1 MNEYIGFFDGLSKPL
16 KILFAIPML
25 DITWVIYRL
34 LKSISSNNTAGII
47 LAIVMI
53 FFAPFLWI
61 IDIICIIIN
70 DKVWWLE

>member
-34 LKSISSNNTAGII
+34 LKSISSNNTVGII

>member
-1 MNEYIGFFDGLSKPL
+1 MKEYIAFFDGLSKPL
-16 KILFAIPML
+16 KVLFAIPML

-34 LKSISSNNTAGII
+34 LKSLDSNNTVGII

-61 IDIICIIIN
+61 IDIVCILIN

>member
-1 MNEYIGFFDGLSKPL
+1 MDKYIEFFDGLSKPL

-34 LKSISSNNTAGII
+34 FKSIGSENTVGII
-47 LAIVMI
+47 VAIILI
-53 FFAPFLWI
+53 FFSPFLWL